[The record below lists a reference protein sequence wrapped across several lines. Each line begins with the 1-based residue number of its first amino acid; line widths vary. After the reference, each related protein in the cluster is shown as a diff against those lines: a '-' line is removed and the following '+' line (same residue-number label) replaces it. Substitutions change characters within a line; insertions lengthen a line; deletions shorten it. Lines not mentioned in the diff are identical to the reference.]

1 MRAEPNSN
9 LHNILVLQQSHYY
22 ILLSNNMA
30 FQPITYAGQYP
41 PLKSRSAS
49 DVSSFAAL
57 HASLRQSL
65 PELAREGDRILNEEM
80 LARFVDGV
88 SRFQRDHLGRV
99 SSGERRPDVVPSMI

>member
-1 MRAEPNSN
+1 
-9 LHNILVLQQSHYY
+9 
-22 ILLSNNMA
+22 MA

-41 PLKSRSAS
+41 PLKPRSAS
-49 DVSSFAAL
+49 DVASFAAL

-88 SRFQRDHLGRV
+88 ARFQRDHLGRV
-99 SSGERRPDVVPSMI
+99 S

>member
-1 MRAEPNSN
+1 
-9 LHNILVLQQSHYY
+9 
-22 ILLSNNMA
+22 MA

-41 PLKSRSAS
+41 PLKPRSPS

-99 SSGERRPDVVPSMI
+99 S